1 MKEKNIPLKVK
12 AVLLLGA
19 ATTIGTA
26 ATGCAN
32 QEKVFEVGD
41 KVTIGN
47 NITGI
52 DDYNQIYKDTCTLE
66 EGSTATIEEISW
78 LNLPAER
85 AECFED
91 KASGRKECYSVPNRP
106 TVIRLNNGKCNT
118 WVLLDELEEST
129 DSLKNQK

>member
-1 MKEKNIPLKVK
+1 MKVK

-26 ATGCAN
+26 ATGCAS
-32 QEKVFEVGD
+32 QEKAFEVGD

-66 EGSTATIEEISW
+66 EGSTATIVEISW
-78 LNLPAER
+78 LNLPAKR
-85 AECFED
+85 VKCFKD
-91 KASGRKECYSVPNRP
+91 KATGLEECYSELNRP
-106 TVIRLNNGKCNT
+106 TVVRLNNGKCNT
-118 WVLLDELEEST
+118 WVLLDELEESI

>member
-85 AECFED
+85 VECFED

-106 TVIRLNNGKCNT
+106 TVIRLNNGECNT
-118 WVLLDELEEST
+118 WVTLEDLEKST
-129 DSLKNQK
+129 DSLDNQK